1 MSRVVKLIKYL
12 VSVGI
17 SIGSGLIVGLTI
29 GSTIVIVASVF
40 VPLVMAQSEFSITN
54 GVNSVKC
61 GKTLARVRL
70 REYPSVDGY
79 TIIVFPPG
87 EFVCITSVEEADGYK
102 WGQVTDLY
110 YGKQGWVALK
120 YISDLRETTLNSGFD
135 LANKSTDPTCLYN
148 KYDLKVVSNKNLIIG
163 SGLQSSSLN
172 QLQRFDNVIAKY
184 MNRTLTPV
192 INWYLESNNPPEI
205 SKVFSIEGW
214 AGINL
219 NLEYRWDGCK
229 FASDLRELPISVNV
243 FRSYDSALFR
253 LQVYLHER
261 SHSLGAVHGA
271 ETSNY
276 IAERYLV
283 NFFPEH
289 LAYGPMDAFWWS
301 DVGIDAF
308 NNTCTRFTD
317 ETYLSACQEVVQIL
331 ASP

>member
-1 MSRVVKLIKYL
+1 
-12 VSVGI
+12 
-17 SIGSGLIVGLTI
+17 
-29 GSTIVIVASVF
+29 
-40 VPLVMAQSEFSITN
+40 MAQGEFTTSNGGITSE
-54 GVNSVKC
+54 C

-87 EFVCITSVEEADGYK
+87 EIVCFSSFKEADGYK

-110 YGKQGWVALK
+110 YGKPGWVALK

-148 KYDLKVVSNKNLIIG
+148 KYDLKMVSNKNLIIG

-172 QLQRFDNVIAKY
+172 QLQKFDTVVAKY
-184 MNRTLTPV
+184 MNRSLTPV
-192 INWYLESNNPPEI
+192 INWYIDSDNPPEI
-205 SKVFSIEGW
+205 SRATSIEGW

-219 NLEYRWDGCK
+219 KFDYTWDGCTIG
-229 FASDLRELPISVNV
+229 FDIRNMSISVNV
-243 FRSYDSALFR
+243 FKAYDFAFFR

-271 ETSNY
+271 ETGNY

-301 DVGIDAF
+301 DVGLDAYS
-308 NNTCTRFTD
+308 NSCTRFTD
-317 ETYLSACQEVVQIL
+317 ETYLSACQEIVQIL